1 MASEFN
7 TSFDLYRTNLGLVLH
22 MFTFAE
28 ECRRNLCAFEAE
40 RVKRDLEASRK
51 MQEAAAGAK
60 DWNEFNT
67 ACQPVLRHYF
77 ETTNHIWQEALGSAM
92 RNQIAF
98 RDDMLEALKGW
109 QSDWTAHYH
118 KQSDVSAAGTPMHEW
133 MQRFEQAFA
142 GALDGAA
149 LRGGEKGSAANV
161 AIGDGKSAIKGEQH
175 VS

>member
-7 TSFDLYRTNLGLVLH
+7 TSFDLYRTNLELMLRL
-22 MFTFAE
+22 FTFGE
-28 ECRRNLCAFEAE
+28 SCQRNICAFETD
-40 RVKRDLEASRK
+40 RIKRDLEAFSK
-51 MQEAAAGAK
+51 MQEAAAAAH

-77 ETTNHIWQEALGSAM
+77 ETTNHIWQEALGSAV
-92 RNQIAF
+92 REQIAL
-98 RDDMLEALKGW
+98 RDDMLGALKGW
-109 QSDWTAHYH
+109 QSDWAAHYH
-118 KQSDVSAAGTPMHEW
+118 KHSDVSAAGTPMHEW
-133 MQRFEQAFA
+133 MQRFEQALA

-149 LRGGEKGSAANV
+149 LRGGEQGSAANV